1 MVIVITGATHTGKT
15 LLAQK
20 LARHFKYCR
29 LSQDLLKMGLIRSG
43 NAKGLTPQDDNE
55 IEKILWPITVGI
67 IKTAIENRQDLIV
80 EGCYVPGDFRKYFD
94 GSYLAHLKVYCIVM
108 TENYIKNNYRQ
119 IIRHENV
126 AEKRDPSDRPQ
137 ISHLISENIMYGEK
151 FCGSGAE
158 IINIDIKYS
167 ADIRPDVVTESER
180 LIFRKISGKDFA
192 ELCRM
197 LKDPEV
203 MYAWESAFSDSQVRQ
218 WIKKRRSGYTENGFD
233 YFLVTDKASG
243 DVVGQIGLLNECVE
257 GVQRTGIGY
266 ILNRKHRHNGYAT
279 EGAREMIRYA
289 FDYLGKKEVIATI
302 RTENLS
308 SLKVAERLGMKREG
322 ITVKVW
328 DGKTM
333 PHYIYTVKN
342 PKSKTKTKTKISD

>member
-1 MVIVITGATHTGKT
+1 
-15 LLAQK
+15 
-20 LARHFKYCR
+20 
-29 LSQDLLKMGLIRSG
+29 
-43 NAKGLTPQDDNE
+43 
-55 IEKILWPITVGI
+55 
-67 IKTAIENRQDLIV
+67 
-80 EGCYVPGDFRKYFD
+80 
-94 GSYLAHLKVYCIVM
+94 
-108 TENYIKNNYRQ
+108 
-119 IIRHENV
+119 
-126 AEKRDPSDRPQ
+126 
-137 ISHLISENIMYGEK
+137 
-151 FCGSGAE
+151 
-158 IINIDIKYS
+158 
-167 ADIRPDVVTESER
+167 
-180 LIFRKISGKDFA
+180 
-192 ELCRM
+192 M

-243 DVVGQIGLLNECVE
+243 DVVGQIGLLNECVD
-257 GVQRTGIGY
+257 GVHRTGIGY
-266 ILNRKHRHNGYAT
+266 ILNKKHRHNGYAT

-342 PKSKTKTKTKISD
+342 PKTKTKISD